1 MTDRNIIEVKELS
14 FAYGSES
21 VLSHINCE
29 IKENELVSIV
39 GPNGGGKTTLIRLM
53 AGLLYPVKGKVFIE
67 GVSTTERQ
75 PVAGYVSQN
84 SMIDDKFPVT
94 VNDVVLSG
102 TMRSGFGFYGKEDRK
117 KAAIALE
124 SVGMSSFAKKKHSD
138 LSGGQRKRVII
149 ARALAGG
156 AKILLLD
163 EPTAHLDASS
173 SSDLIELI
181 KDLNKTI
188 TVVLVTHDYGFVSD
202 ITDRVFCIN
211 NHLHEHPLK
220 EAEERFAMNLKQVDH
235 TVVLN
240 KCKGCEGNQ

>member
-1 MTDRNIIEVKELS
+1 MTENNIIEIKDLS
-14 FAYGSES
+14 FAYGNES
-21 VLSHINCE
+21 ILSHINCE
-29 IKENELVSIV
+29 IKDKELVSIV
-39 GPNGGGKTTLIRLM
+39 GPNGGGKTTLVRLM
-53 AGLLYPVKGKVFIE
+53 AGLLYPVKGKVYIE
-67 GVSTTERQ
+67 GVSTTERH
-75 PVAGYVSQN
+75 PIVGYVSQN

-94 VNDVVLSG
+94 VQDIVLSG
-102 TMRSGFGFYGKEDRK
+102 TMKSGFGFYNKNDRK
-117 KAAIALE
+117 KANSALE
-124 SVGMSSFAKKKHSD
+124 SVGMSNFVKKRHSD

-163 EPTAHLDASS
+163 EPTANLDANSS
-173 SSDLIELI
+173 ADLIELI

-202 ITDRVFCIN
+202 ITNRVFCIN

-220 EAEERFAMNLKQVDH
+220 EAEERFAMNLKRVDH

-240 KCKGCEGNQ
+240 KCKGCEGKQ